1 MLYAQSP
8 INPFLEGHARDA
20 RRSLLVAHRA
30 TPRRSACS
38 AVIGP
43 VGLITIGAAHVAGRS
58 GVRLAIP
65 SSCVGVLTIRAD
77 RGRSRQRANPFLE
90 AATER
95 GTALCPRTPLHPLH
109 RVCILWRPR
118 VPQTCTKLLFC
129 ASPALCIRTSARR
142 CPRCPRGP
150 RQGAWPPRRRYLA
163 RGRAFPRKGVHR
175 GGTSGSRAR
184 LGGWRT

>member
-1 MLYAQSP
+1 MHNHQSIP
-8 INPFLEGHARDA
+8 SLRGMRAMRVGPFLFAHR
-20 RRSLLVAHRA
+20 AHRA

-77 RGRSRQRANPFLE
+77 RGRRGRSRQRANPFLE

-109 RVCILWRPR
+109 RVCI
-118 VPQTCTKLLFC
+118 
-129 ASPALCIRTSARR
+129 
-142 CPRCPRGP
+142 
-150 RQGAWPPRRRYLA
+150 
-163 RGRAFPRKGVHR
+163 
-175 GGTSGSRAR
+175 
-184 LGGWRT
+184 